1 MQIGKAMRRLRK
13 AENIKQ
19 KVMARKMGISASA
32 LVAIESG
39 KWNPK
44 FSTIDKFC
52 EVLNIPRVQLVLEAL
67 GWEDM
72 PAYGADRDDLID
84 IIDLAKLRVDR
95 YRQRRLFHGE

>member
-1 MQIGKAMRRLRK
+1 MRRLRK

-19 KVMARKMGISASA
+19 QVMARKMGISASA
-32 LVAIESG
+32 LVAIEAG

-44 FSTIDKFC
+44 SSTIDKFC
-52 EVLNIPRVQLVLEAL
+52 EVLNIPRVRLVLEAL

-72 PAYGADRDDLID
+72 PAYGVDREDLID